1 MPASLQTEVTC
12 PFCGLLCDDLT
23 VELDD
28 AAIRVTANGCP
39 LARAGFELAGGRD
52 SMPRVSGQPVTLAA
66 ATAEAARLLAASR
79 RPLVGGLATDVA
91 GVRAATRLASRCG
104 GVLDHMNSAAGIRNT
119 LVLQDG
125 GWITTTLS
133 EVRNRAD
140 LLIVAGGDVESRFP
154 RLFERTIATAD
165 TLFGEGRRCE
175 VVFVG
180 KGPAAAGSGPRPE
193 VIAADVA
200 RLAEGFGLLRML
212 LAGRPVRSDAAA
224 GVALPVWRKLADRMK
239 AASYGVIVWAAV
251 DFDFPHAELTVQAL
265 AELLKDLNQHTRFA
279 GLPLGGSDGDLT
291 ADAVSLWQ
299 TGYGMRTGFGRG
311 IPEHDPYHLSTTRLL
326 ETGEADAL
334 VWVSSFQVG
343 RTPPAT
349 SIPTIVLGRGGMR
362 FEREPAVFIP
372 VGTPGVDHSG
382 HLFRA
387 DRVVALPLKAV
398 RPASLPSVAEALEA
412 IEAALPAPA

>member
-1 MPASLQTEVTC
+1 MPATPQTEITC

-23 VELDD
+23 VELD
-28 AAIRVTANGCP
+28 ATALKVTANGCP
-39 LARAGFELAGGRD
+39 LARAGFELADGAD
-52 SMPRVSGQPVTLAA
+52 PAPRVAGKPANLAA
-66 ATAEAARLLAASR
+66 AAAAAARLLAASR
-79 RPLVGGLATDVA
+79 RPLLGGLATDVA
-91 GVRAATRLASRCG
+91 GIRAATRLASRCG

-154 RLFERTIATAD
+154 RLFERTIAATD
-165 TLFGEGRRCE
+165 TLFDEQRRCE
-175 VVFVG
+175 VVFLG
-180 KGPAAAGSGPRPE
+180 KGPAAPGSGPKPE
-193 VIAADVA
+193 VIAADVT

-212 LAGRPVRSDAAA
+212 LAGRPVRTDAAA
-224 GVALPVWRKLADRMK
+224 GIALPVWQQLADRMK
-239 AASYGVIVWAAV
+239 AARYGVVVWAAA

-265 AELLKDLNQHTRFA
+265 VELVKDLNQHTRFA

-299 TGYGMRTGFGRG
+299 TGFGMRTGFGQG
-311 IPEHDPYHLSTTRLL
+311 IPEHDSYHFSASRLL
-326 ETGEADAL
+326 ETGETDAL
-334 VWVSSFQVG
+334 LWVSSFQVG

-349 SIPTIVLGRGGMR
+349 AIPTIVLGRAGMR

-372 VGTPGVDHSG
+372 VGTPGVDHPG

-387 DRVVALPLKAV
+387 DRVVALPLKRV
-398 RPASLPSVAEALEA
+398 RQRSLPSVAEALVA